1 MNSYVLQIDGTTDS
15 DFSMIVA
22 VKDSI
27 SDFVLMVNRCS
38 SESEESIRAVLTDVK
53 KKFGVPVGIT
63 CDRV

>member
-27 SDFVLMVNRCS
+27 SDFVVMVNGCS
-38 SESEESIRAVLTDVK
+38 SE
-53 KKFGVPVGIT
+53 
-63 CDRV
+63 